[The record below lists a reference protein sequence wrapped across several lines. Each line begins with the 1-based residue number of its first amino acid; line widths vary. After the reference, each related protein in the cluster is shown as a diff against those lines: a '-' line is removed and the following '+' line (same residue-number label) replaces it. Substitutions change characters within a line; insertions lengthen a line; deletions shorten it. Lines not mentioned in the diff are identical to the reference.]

1 MGEIILKK
9 KFFIKTMGC
18 QMNVNDSE
26 KIAGIF
32 MESGYGESESGSQ
45 ADVIVLNTCSIR
57 QRAEQKFFSE
67 LGRLKDAKKNN
78 PKLRIAVAG
87 CIARQEG
94 EKIIK
99 RFPYVDYVFGPD
111 NIDRL
116 QSWIDTGEG
125 RVSVEDNP
133 EYHLKVLPMNREGGV
148 RAWVSI
154 MYGCDNY
161 CAYCV
166 VPYTRGRER
175 SRPAEDIINEIK
187 ALSDEGFKEITLLGQ
202 NVNSYGKNLSV
213 RSEFPELLE
222 KIHLINGIQR
232 IRFMTSHPKDLSER
246 LIAVMRDMPKI
257 CEHLHLPLQ
266 AGSDNILKLMNRG
279 YTFDNYMQ
287 KIERI
292 RAVVPGMAI
301 TTDII
306 AGFPGETDE
315 DFKMTMRALESI
327 GFDGIYAFKYSKR
340 PGTRAIE
347 LPDHI
352 DENVKSERLS
362 QIQELQETIITE
374 KNKSYKDKTVEILTE
389 GLCKNG
395 VVMHTG
401 RTAQNKIVNYCGDK
415 GDIGNLVRIK
425 VLEVKQHSL
434 YGDKI

>member
-1 MGEIILKK
+1 MKK

-32 MESGYGESESGSQ
+32 LESGYVESDDDRQ
-45 ADVIVLNTCSIR
+45 ADVIVFNTCSIR

-67 LGRLKDAKKNN
+67 LGRLKDAKKHNA
-78 PKLRIAVAG
+78 KLRIAVAG

-116 QSWIDTGEG
+116 QSWINTGEG

-133 EYHLKVLPMNREGGV
+133 EYHLKVLPMKREGGV

-154 MYGCDNY
+154 MYGCDNF

-187 ALSDEGFKEITLLGQ
+187 ALSDDGCKEVTLLGQ
-202 NVNSYGKNLSV
+202 NVNSYGKSLSA

-222 KIHLINGIQR
+222 NIHLISGIKR
-232 IRFMTSHPKDLSER
+232 IRFVTSHPKDLSDR
-246 LIAVMRDMPKI
+246 LINVMRDMPKI

-279 YTFDNYMQ
+279 YTFDNYTQ
-287 KIERI
+287 KIESI
-292 RAVVPGMAI
+292 RSAVPDMAI

-315 DFKMTMRALESI
+315 DFKMTMKALETI

-340 PGTRAIE
+340 PGTKAVE
-347 LPDHI
+347 LPSHI
-352 DENVKSERLS
+352 DENVKSERLLL
-362 QIQELQETIITE
+362 IQELQETIISE
-374 KNKSYKDKTVEILTE
+374 KNKRFKGETVEILTE
-389 GLCKNG
+389 GLSKG
-395 VVMHTG
+395 DADMLTG
-401 RTAQNKIVNYCGDK
+401 RTAKNKIVNYCGDK

-425 VLEVKQHSL
+425 ILEIKQHSL
-434 YGDKI
+434 FGDKI

>member
-1 MGEIILKK
+1 
-9 KFFIKTMGC
+9 
-18 QMNVNDSE
+18 MNVNDSE

-32 MESGYGESESGSQ
+32 MESGYEESDDDRQ

-67 LGRLKDAKKNN
+67 LGRLKDAKQFNS
-78 PKLRIAVAG
+78 KLRIVVAG

-99 RFPYVDYVFGPD
+99 RFPYVDYIFSPD

-116 QSWIDTGEG
+116 QSWINTGEG
-125 RVSVEDNP
+125 RVSVDDNP
-133 EYHLKVLPMNREGGV
+133 DYHLKALPMKRESGV

-154 MYGCDNY
+154 MYGCDNF

-187 ALSDEGFKEITLLGQ
+187 ALSAVGYKEVTLLGQ
-202 NVNSYGKNLSV
+202 NVNSYGKSLSAI
-213 RSEFPELLE
+213 SEFPELLE
-222 KIHLINGIQR
+222 KIHLINGIER
-232 IRFMTSHPKDLSER
+232 IRFVTSHPKDLSES
-246 LIAVMRDMPKI
+246 LINVIRDMPKI

-292 RAVVPGMAI
+292 RAAVPDMAI

-306 AGFPGETDE
+306 TGFPGETDE
-315 DFKMTMRALESI
+315 DFQMTMKALEII

-340 PGTRAIE
+340 SGTKAIE
-347 LPDHI
+347 LSGHI

-362 QIQELQETIITE
+362 QIQELQEAIITE
-374 KNKSYKDKTVEILTE
+374 KNKSYKDKEVVILTE

-395 VVMHTG
+395 ADKLTG

-425 VLEVKQHSL
+425 IHEVKQHSL
-434 YGDKI
+434 YGDKT